1 MSEILILGT
10 KTYDTELET
19 IFNFKGYNVLFCGNT
34 KSKTISEDKWIN
46 IDYTDIET
54 LISFLNSSKRI
65 KYIIPGA
72 NDLAYESVSKL
83 KNSNKFKIKVNIDL
97 LETCNLVH
105 KKSVFRK
112 NNFSKFVMF
121 PKTLNNKKLKN
132 YKYKLLLKQDNLS
145 GGKGIIIFE
154 SGIDACIFLKKDNT
168 KFNNFFFEEF
178 INGSGH
184 GVSFYVKSKKIIYE
198 FYDNEYY
205 GTDGLAVIATSS
217 VSDLKETHKQILR
230 SFCIEFVTDHNL
242 VDGLFHIQCILK
254 NNNIYIIE
262 CTRRLPGDYYHYFA
276 SLSTGENYLCYYV
289 NSFIPEFEK
298 IPDKK
303 FTHNIVRIVRD
314 QQIKSVINKSLHFK
328 KIIEDNYFSEK
339 QLDGYRYSTTKK
351 YKKDKALF
359 LNFKNPRDANS
370 FCKSLLSTI

>member
-1 MSEILILGT
+1 MAEILILGT
-10 KTYDTELET
+10 KTYDIELET
-19 IFNFKGYNVLFCGNT
+19 ILKLKGYDVLFCGNT
-34 KSKTISEDKWIN
+34 KSKIISEDKWIN
-46 IDYTDIET
+46 IDYTDT
-54 LISFLNSSKRI
+54 DALLSFLNSSERI

-83 KNSNKFKIKVNIDL
+83 KNSKKFKIKVNIDL
-97 LETCNLVH
+97 LKTCDLVH
-105 KKSVFRK
+105 KKSIFRK

-121 PKTLNNKKLKN
+121 PKMLNYKEIKN
-132 YKYKLLLKQDNLS
+132 YKHKLLLKQDNLS
-145 GGKGIIIFE
+145 GGKGIIIINN
-154 SGIDACIFLKKDNT
+154 GLDAYIFLKKNNA
-168 KFNNFFFEEF
+168 KFNNYFFEEF

-205 GTDGLAVIATSS
+205 STDRLAVIATSS
-217 VSDLKETHKQILR
+217 VSDLKKTHKQILR
-230 SFCIEFVTDHNL
+230 SFCIEFITDHNL
-242 VDGLFHIQCILK
+242 VDGLFLIQCSLK
-254 NNNIYIIE
+254 NNDIYIIE

-276 SLSTGENYLCYYV
+276 SLSTGENYLYYYL
-289 NSFIPEFEK
+289 NSFMPKFEK
-298 IPDKK
+298 IPEKK
-303 FTHNIVRIVRD
+303 ITNNIVRIVRD
-314 QQIKSVINKSLHFK
+314 QQIKSIINKSLQFK

-359 LNFKNPRDANS
+359 LNFKNPHDANS